1 MVVTILIPVFVDEV
15 VQVFS
20 SQDVTR
26 MVDVLGICVVI
37 SVVLS
42 VETEMLVSLTLE
54 DLKSE
59 WEDSIADDSIFLLVV
74 ECT

>member
-37 SVVLS
+37 SVVLI

-59 WEDSIADDSIFLLVV
+59 W
-74 ECT
+74 